1 LKIDGTSMN
10 RTVRI
15 RRFGTPDVLEL
26 YEEDVPVLQPGM
38 ARVRHTAIGLNYLD
52 IYHREGHYPLP
63 LPTGL
68 GVAGAGV
75 VEAVGDDVNAVTA
88 GDRVA
93 YAGVSP
99 GSYAD
104 TRLVSADRLVPVPDG
119 IDEAVAAATLQQ
131 GITACFLLKDVF
143 AVLPGQFVLIH
154 AAAGGVGTIAGQWA
168 KKLGARVIGTVGSE
182 AKAAHAHSH
191 GCDEVIVYS
200 RENVADRVRSIT
212 GGAGVAVVYDSV
224 GKATLEASLDSLALR
239 GTLVSFGSASGDPPP
254 LDVNALGA
262 KGSLYLTRPRFVH
275 YTRSRE
281 NLLRYA
287 EAYFSAIQNGLRV
300 LIGQSFRLEDV
311 ADAHRLMESRQT
323 MGSSVIR
330 I

>member
-1 LKIDGTSMN
+1 
-10 RTVRI
+10 
-15 RRFGTPDVLEL
+15 
-26 YEEDVPVLQPGM
+26 M

-68 GVAGAGV
+68 GVAGAGI
-75 VEAVGDDVNAVTA
+75 VEAVGEGVETVAA
-88 GDRVA
+88 GERVA
-93 YAGVSP
+93 YAGVDP

-104 TRLVSADRLVPVPDG
+104 TRLVAADRLVPVPDG
-119 IDEAVAAATLQQ
+119 IDDAVAAATLQQ
-131 GITACFLLKDVF
+131 GIASCFLLNDVF
-143 AVLPGQFVLIH
+143 EVLPGQFVMIH
-154 AAAGGVGTIAGQWA
+154 AAAGGIGTIACQWA
-168 KKLGARVIGTVGSE
+168 KKLGATVIGTVGSD
-182 AKAAHAHSH
+182 AKAVHAHSH
-191 GCDEVIVYS
+191 GCDHVIVYS
-200 RENVADRVRSIT
+200 RESVADRVRAIT

-224 GKATLEASLDSLALR
+224 GKATFDASLDSLALR

-281 NLLRYA
+281 SLLRYA
-287 EAYFSAIQNGLRV
+287 EAYFSEIQSGLRV
-300 LIGQSFRLEDV
+300 VIGQSFRLEDV

-323 MGSSVIR
+323 VGSSVIR

>member
-1 LKIDGTSMN
+1 M
-10 RTVRI
+10 
-15 RRFGTPDVLEL
+15 
-26 YEEDVPVLQPGM
+26 LQPGR

-68 GVAGAGV
+68 GVAGAGI
-75 VEAVGDDVNAVTA
+75 VEAVGDDIETVAV

-104 TRLVSADRLVPVPDG
+104 TRLVAADRLVPVPDG
-119 IDEAVAAATLQQ
+119 IDDAVAAATLQQ
-131 GITACFLLKDVF
+131 GITAYFLLHDVF
-143 AVLPGQFVLIH
+143 TVLPGQFVLIH
-154 AAAGGVGTIAGQWA
+154 AAAGGVGTIACQWA
-168 KKLGARVIGTVGSE
+168 KKIGAQVIGTVGSE
-182 AKAAHAHSH
+182 AKSVHAHSH
-191 GCDEVIVYS
+191 GCDHVIVYS
-200 RENVADRVRSIT
+200 RENVADRIRSIT
-212 GGAGVAVVYDSV
+212 EGAGVTVVYDSV
-224 GKATLEASLDSLALR
+224 GKATLEASLDSLELR

-254 LDVNALGA
+254 LDINALGA

-281 NLLRYA
+281 SLLRYA
-287 EAYFSAIQNGLRV
+287 EAYFSEIQNGLRV

-323 MGSSVIR
+323 VGSTVIR

>member
-1 LKIDGTSMN
+1 MN
-10 RTVRI
+10 RVVRI
-15 RRFGTPDVLEL
+15 RRFGKPDVLEL
-26 YEEDVPVLQPGM
+26 HEEDIPVLQSGM
-38 ARVRHTAIGLNYLD
+38 ARIRHTAIGLNYLD

-75 VEAVGDDVNAVTA
+75 VEAVGDGVDTVAA

-104 TRLVSADRLVPVPDG
+104 IRLVAADRLVPVPDG
-119 IDEAVAAATLQQ
+119 IGDAVAAATLQQ
-131 GITACFLLKDVF
+131 GITACFLLEDVF
-143 AVLPGQFVLIH
+143 TVLPGQSVLIH
-154 AAAGGVGTIAGQWA
+154 AAAGGVGTIACQWA
-168 KKLGARVIGTVGSE
+168 KKLGARVIGTVGSD

-191 GCDEVIVYS
+191 GCDHVIVYS
-200 RENVADRVRSIT
+200 RESVADRVRAIT
-212 GGAGVAVVYDSV
+212 DGAGVAVVYDSV
-224 GKATLEASLDSLALR
+224 GRATLDASLDSLALR

-275 YTRSRE
+275 YTGPRE
-281 NLLRYA
+281 SLLRYA
-287 EAYFSAIQNGLRV
+287 EAYFSEIRNGLRV

-323 MGSSVIR
+323 VGSSVIR